1 MQVAPAV
8 LCFALP
14 GGGCGVW
21 CERVSRAELQSL
33 GLRSARLAA
42 ACVAA
47 SQAQGLRASGAENFG
62 DWDEAAP
69 ELLRVGSFL

>member
-21 CERVSRAELQSL
+21 CEPCRAAELGSAFCEARGSL
-33 GLRSARLAA
+33 RCRPPGPGP
-42 ACVAA
+42 
-47 SQAQGLRASGAENFG
+47 QGLRASGAENFG